1 MGAERINDLINEKFN
16 KLNFNDYN
24 DRYVENSKPV
34 EKSKRALETEAI
46 AFRLQKEFH
55 APQSYAFFLKCAW
68 HLTESEIWNAVEV
81 SRRPYIKAPIK
92 YFVKTC
98 ANLMATKS

>member
-1 MGAERINDLINEKFN
+1 MGTERINDLINERFN
-16 KLNFNDYN
+16 KLNLNDYN
-24 DRYVENSKPV
+24 ENYVEKSKTV
-34 EKSKRALETEAI
+34 EKSKRALETEAT

-68 HLTESEIWNAVEV
+68 HLSEAEIWNAVEA
-81 SRRPYIKAPIK
+81 SKRPYIKAPIK

-98 ANLMATKS
+98 ANLMATKE

>member
-24 DRYVENSKPV
+24 DISVENSKPV
-34 EKSKRALETEAI
+34 EKSKRALETETI

-68 HLTESEIWNAVEV
+68 HLSEAEIWNAVEA
-81 SRRPYIKAPIK
+81 SKRPWIKAPIK
-92 YFVKTC
+92 YFVKSC
-98 ANLMATKS
+98 ANLMDAKE